1 MPRPHVERGAENH
14 PLRSSTD
21 ALAASAVSV
30 TEARYRTLIQAISQI
45 VWTRSPGGEF
55 VERQPAWEEFT
66 GQSLDEYLGSGWLEV
81 VHEDDRLRV
90 KQNWR
95 RAVEA
100 ASPYYAEYRM
110 RTRDEVY
117 RWVAVRAAP
126 VLEEDGTVREWIGT
140 HHDIDAT
147 KRASEERA
155 RLFDS
160 ERSARR
166 AAERAIH
173 RLRSAWNVADAAS
186 AEASLDDMLH
196 TLSEGL
202 RLALQADEATVL
214 LLDEATSEL
223 VVRASVGLERE
234 VAAAIRIGLGEGF
247 AGKVALARTPV
258 VVPDVA
264 KVETTSPFLNEQLT
278 SLIGAPLRA
287 SGRLIGVIHAG
298 TVEGRE
304 FTEEDVILVQLI
316 ADRVAHAIE
325 RARLLDAERSARAE
339 AESANRAKMEFLA
352 MMSHELRTPL
362 NAIAGYAELL
372 AIGLRGPLT
381 ETQLADVQAIS
392 RNERHLLSLIEE
404 VLTFAKLDA
413 GRIRLEPEDVRV
425 AAALASMSD
434 LIAPQMEQK
443 QLLYTLEPSDANLA
457 VYADVEKLQQIVL
470 NLLSNAVKFTPT
482 GGQITIS
489 AGMHDTGAVQIRV
502 RDTGI
507 GIPRDKLESI
517 FEPFVQLDRGLTR
530 KTQGTGL
537 GLAISRDLARAMYG
551 DLIVRSE
558 EGKGAEFV
566 LTLPRGEIA
575 RRQ

>member
-1 MPRPHVERGAENH
+1 V
-14 PLRSSTD
+14 
-21 ALAASAVSV
+21 
-30 TEARYRTLIQAISQI
+30 
-45 VWTRSPGGEF
+45 
-55 VERQPAWEEFT
+55 
-66 GQSLDEYLGSGWLEV
+66 
-81 VHEDDRLRV
+81 
-90 KQNWR
+90 
-95 RAVEA
+95 
-100 ASPYYAEYRM
+100 
-110 RTRDEVY
+110 
-117 RWVAVRAAP
+117 
-126 VLEEDGTVREWIGT
+126 
-140 HHDIDAT
+140 
-147 KRASEERA
+147 
-155 RLFDS
+155 
-160 ERSARR
+160 ARR

-214 LLDEATSEL
+214 LLEEDTSEL
-223 VVRASVGLERE
+223 LVRASVGLERE
-234 VAAAIRIGLGEGF
+234 VSESIRIRLGEGF
-247 AGKVALARTPV
+247 AGKVALARGAV
-258 VVPDVA
+258 VVPDISTI
-264 KVETTSPFLNEQLT
+264 EMRSPFLAESLT

-298 TVEGRE
+298 TAEARD

-325 RARLLDAERSARAE
+325 RVRLLDAERSARAE

-381 ETQLADVQAIS
+381 EAQLADVQAIS

-443 QLLYTLEPSDANLA
+443 QLRYTLEPCDANLA

-470 NLLSNAVKFTPT
+470 NLLSNAVKFTAP

-489 AGMHDTGAVQIRV
+489 SGMHVTGSVEIHV

-517 FEPFVQLDRGLTR
+517 FEPFVQLDGGLTR

-537 GLAISRDLARAMYG
+537 GLAISRDLARAMHG

-558 EGKGAEFV
+558 AGQGAEFV
-566 LTLPRGEIA
+566 LTLPRGELA

>member
-1 MPRPHVERGAENH
+1 VERGAD
-14 PLRSSTD
+14 PVRSSTD
-21 ALAASAVSV
+21 VLAANAVRLS
-30 TEARYRTLIQAISQI
+30 EARYRTLIQAISQI
-45 VWTRSPGGEF
+45 VWTRSASGEF
-55 VERQPAWEEFT
+55 IDRQQAWEEFT
-66 GQSLDEYLGSGWLEV
+66 GQSLDEYLGWGWLDV
-81 VHEDDRLRV
+81 LHEDDRLRV

-100 ASPYYAEYRM
+100 ATPYYAEYRL
-110 RTRDEVY
+110 RTRDATY

-126 VLEEDGTVREWIGT
+126 VLEVDGTVREWIGT
-140 HHDIDAT
+140 HSDIDAT

-155 RLFDS
+155 RLFES
-160 ERSARR
+160 ERHARLS
-166 AAERAIH
+166 AERAMN
-173 RLRSAWNVADAAS
+173 RLRSAWSVADTAS

-214 LLDEATSEL
+214 LLDVDSSEL
-223 VVRASVGLERE
+223 VVRASVGLERDVSRE
-234 VAAAIRIGLGEGF
+234 TRVRLGEGF
-247 AGKVALARTPV
+247 AGRVALARTPV
-258 VVPDVA
+258 VVPQVSAVDVM
-264 KVETTSPFLNEQLT
+264 SNFLGERLT
-278 SLIGAPLRA
+278 ALIGAPVRA
-287 SGRLIGVIHAG
+287 SGRLVGVIHAG
-298 TVEGRE
+298 TIEARE
-304 FTEEDVILVQLI
+304 FSEEDVILLQLI

-325 RARLLDAERSARAE
+325 RARLLDAERAARTE
-339 AESANRAKMEFLA
+339 AELANRAKMEFLA

-381 ETQLADVQAIS
+381 EAQLADVQAIH

-404 VLTFAKLDA
+404 VLTFAKIDA

-425 AAALASMSD
+425 SAALASMSD

-443 QLLYTLEPSDANLA
+443 AIDYCLEPCDASLA

-482 GGQITIS
+482 GGQISIAAAQLATNE
-489 AGMHDTGAVQIRV
+489 VEIRV

-507 GIPRDKLESI
+507 GIPRDKIETI
-517 FEPFVQLDRGLTR
+517 FEPFVQLDGGLTR
-530 KTQGTGL
+530 KSEGTGL
-537 GLAISRDLARAMYG
+537 GLAISRELARAMHG
-551 DLIVRSE
+551 DLVVRSE

-566 LTLPRGEIA
+566 LTLPCGVLSRPSGLSP
-575 RRQ
+575 QT